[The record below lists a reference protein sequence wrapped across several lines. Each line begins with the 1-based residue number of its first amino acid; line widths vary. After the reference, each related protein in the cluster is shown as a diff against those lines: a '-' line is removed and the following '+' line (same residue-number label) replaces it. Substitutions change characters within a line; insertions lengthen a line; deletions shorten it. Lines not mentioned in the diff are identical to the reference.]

1 MNTKTFYQ
9 VVLMGV
15 VTVLIGLVLSFCF
28 VSLKPEL
35 TRECEMWNKYYV
47 FEVTM
52 FFTGVALKLILL
64 TDVGNNYLLSQ

>member
-28 VSLKPEL
+28 GSLKPEL